1 MKNLL
6 TTLLIVILV
15 AIIAFL
21 VGRQMGTGGSAQ
33 TEFPGAEKHQVALTD
48 AVKYVQNF
56 RKNPQ
61 TITTQGGSLNR
72 AIFDKILAQPDC
84 EGIRFYYAQNDNGS
98 PTLVLVGITAKG
110 SDMTK
115 GAIAEMITPC
125 PPFCDESSDLK

>member
-1 MKNLL
+1 MKNILV
-6 TTLLIVILV
+6 TLLIVVLV

-21 VGRQMGTGGSAQ
+21 IGRQTGPGNPVR
-33 TEFPGAEKHQVALTD
+33 TEFPGAEKHQVTLTD
-48 AVKYVQNF
+48 AVKYIQNF

-61 TITTQGGSLNR
+61 PLTTQGGSLNR

-84 EGIRFYYAQNDNGS
+84 EGIRFYYAQNDTGS
-98 PTLVLVGITAKG
+98 STLVLVGITAKG
-110 SDMTK
+110 TDLTK